1 MSAGPRTS
9 ARTRRRLPWRTLLML
24 PAGISLLAGLN
35 AALMLLELPALFNI
49 AAWSEVHGM
58 VLALG
63 FIGTLVALERAVALG
78 KLAGYLSPLLIGIGS
93 LLLLTSLP
101 RNLGKL
107 GLLLGMAGLIWV
119 YIPLWRRQRDN
130 AVSVQMLAAGLGTG
144 AALLWLG
151 GVDMNLLLPWLVA
164 FVVLTIAG
172 ERIELARITMGA
184 GAGRRLVQ
192 LSWAVTFGV
201 VGSLLW
207 PQWGSIAF
215 GLSLLGLT
223 AFLATNDVARRTIKA
238 TGATR
243 FMAACMLA
251 GYAWLSVAAITWCFG
266 FPSTQARYDT
276 VIHAVFLGFTM
287 SMIIAHSST
296 ILPAV
301 LRRPLPYRKMMWAPA
316 ILLHAGLLLRVWIG
330 DGLGY
335 HGAWLVGSMINI
347 IALLLFF
354 ALAIL
359 SVALGE
365 VPSKTPKRQRP
376 DESKPARGLGL
387 GTRPGGLSLG
397 LSTGPKGQPSPAQNP
412 GLGIGTKPRSST
424 EALVP
429 AKDAPDE

>member
-9 ARTRRRLPWRTLLML
+9 TRTPRPLPWRTLLML
-24 PAGISLLAGLN
+24 PAGLSLLAGLN
-35 AALMLLELPALFNI
+35 AALTLLELPALFNI

-63 FIGTLVALERAVALG
+63 FVGTLIALERAVALG

-130 AVSVQMLAAGLGTG
+130 AVLVQMLAAGLGTG

-151 GVDMNLLLPWLVA
+151 GLDMNLLLPWLVA

-184 GAGRRLVQ
+184 RAGRRIVQ
-192 LSWAVTFGV
+192 LSWGVTFGV
-201 VGSLLW
+201 LASLLW

-215 GLSLLGLT
+215 GLSLLVLT

-251 GYAWLSVAAITWCFG
+251 GYFWLSVAAITWCFG
-266 FPSTQARYDT
+266 FPGTQARYDT

-316 ILLHAGLLLRVWIG
+316 VLLHAGLLLRVWIG

-335 HGAWLVGSMINI
+335 HGAWIIGSIINI

-354 ALAIL
+354 AFAIL
-359 SVALGE
+359 SVVLGE
-365 VPSKTPKRQRP
+365 VAPKAPKTQLPDTPK
-376 DESKPARGLGL
+376 PAGGLGI
-387 GTRPGGLSLG
+387 GARPGSHSLG
-397 LSTGPKGQPSPAQNP
+397 LSAGPKVQPRPSQNP
-412 GLGIGTKPRSST
+412 GLGLETRPRSST
-424 EALVP
+424 EPLVP
-429 AKDAPDE
+429 AKDIPDE